1 MTFFLK
7 EFIGLLKF
15 FEKHVYRS
23 KSVSDITEDETNLSA
38 STIEL
43 RFEELQKM
51 RARLQ
56 ENEDKWQDVS
66 IGSHGFVI
74 DNIHTCSCLACVSVK
89 VETSKM
95 SS

>member
-1 MTFFLK
+1 M
-7 EFIGLLKF
+7 
-15 FEKHVYRS
+15 
-23 KSVSDITEDETNLSA
+23 SDITEGETDLST

-51 RARLQ
+51 RARLK

-66 IGSHGFVI
+66 ILSHRFVI
-74 DNIHTCSCLACVSVK
+74 ENIHTCSCLA
-89 VETSKM
+89 SKI